1 MRRAPAVAGSLYNE
15 FPIAGVF
22 VVAGVYVMFLT
33 ERVSLDAMA
42 AAEEANCERE
52 ASVPVGDLEAG
63 GGSGR
68 FADGENGGE
77 TGTADPR
84 SHEHL
89 SALSAA
95 RSIVSQHAGHSH
107 AHGSAADGEAAH
119 GHSHAATSPAAPA
132 EGGHAHAHGHVHA
145 HGALVLAMDAAA
157 AKTRAGAAT
166 SSSVEEAEEARAAAA
181 AARRRVMTARLLEF
195 SIVVHSFIIG
205 LDLGTTV
212 SEEDEGLRP
221 LVALIIVLFVHQFSE
236 GITLGGYIA
245 ELRDAARAFT
255 KLAMAALFAFTV
267 PAGTWIGIGVA
278 SSYNPGSQTAI
289 WVTGALNGVTGG
301 MLLYSALIT
310 FMAEEFSRDDL
321 GGARGRAVKRGMYA
335 SMLLGAACMA
345 CWASGHEDT

>member
-1 MRRAPAVAGSLYNE
+1 
-15 FPIAGVF
+15 
-22 VVAGVYVMFLT
+22 MFLT

-52 ASVPVGDLEAG
+52 ASVPAGDLEAG
-63 GGSGR
+63 EGSGR
-68 FADGENGGE
+68 FADGANGGE
-77 TGTADPR
+77 TGTADPH

-107 AHGSAADGEAAH
+107 DHDRSPSAAGSAAGSPGHGHAHAHGAAVDGEPAH
-119 GHSHAATSPAAPA
+119 GHSHATAPAAPA

-145 HGALVLAMDAAA
+145 HGALVLAMDAME
-157 AKTRAGAAT
+157 AKARAGTAT
-166 SSSVEEAEEARAAAA
+166 SSSAEEAEEARAAAA
-181 AARRRVMTARLLEF
+181 AARRRVLTARLLEF

-212 SEEDEGLRP
+212 SEEEEGLRP
-221 LVALIIVLFVHQFSE
+221 LVALIIVLCFHQFFE
-236 GITLGGYIA
+236 GVALGSYIA
-245 ELRDAARAFT
+245 ELRDAARAST
-255 KLAMAALFAFTV
+255 KLAMAALFALTV

-278 SSYNPGSQTAI
+278 SSYNPGSQTAV
-289 WVTGALNGVTGG
+289 WVTGALNGLTGG

-335 SMLLGAACMA
+335 AMLLGAACMA
-345 CWASGHEDT
+345 LLGIWA